1 MSRIRNRLTGRLAGK
16 GRWLWPAVTA
26 VAIAIAAMS
35 IVAAQTG
42 GGDRS
47 RGHDRDGQRNHDA
60 TECAELAALVGAAD
74 CEALKTALDDDQ
86 TLAQIAESNGIEPQ
100 TVIDAMVAEMT
111 AELDAKV
118 ESSAIT
124 EERAAMLRTQLT
136 VMVSEGVNEG
146 FGRDHGRRGE
156 RGRDLFDAA
165 ECAELA
171 TLVGADDCAAF
182 KSALRD
188 GQTPAEIA
196 ESNGIE
202 PQTVIDALVAEM
214 SAELDAKVASGDLT
228 EERAAM
234 IRTQITDMVV
244 GFVNEGFDGER
255 EHRGHGKRG
264 HDMFDA
270 AECAELAT
278 LVGADDCAALK
289 TAMRGGQTLA
299 QIAESN
305 DIEPQ
310 TVIDAMVAEMSAEL
324 DAKVDSGAITEER
337 AAMIREQLTAMITG
351 FVNEGFDGE
360 RGHRGKTKRA
370 GAAPRS

>member
-74 CEALKTALDDDQ
+74 CAALKSALDDDQ

-118 ESSAIT
+118 ESGAIT
-124 EERAAMLRTQLT
+124 AERAATLRAQLT

-146 FGRDHGRRGE
+146 FGRDHGHGFRA
-156 RGRDLFDAA
+156 FDT

-171 TLVGADDCAAF
+171 TLVGAADCEAL
-182 KSALRD
+182 KSALD
-188 GQTPAEIA
+188 DDQTLAQIA

-214 SAELDAKVASGDLT
+214 SADLDAKVASGDLT

-264 HDMFDA
+264 HDGFDRFGA
-270 AECAELAT
+270 AECGELAT

-289 TAMRGGQTLA
+289 TAMRDGQTLA

-337 AAMIREQLTAMITG
+337 AAMIREQLTEMITG

-360 RGHRGKTKRA
+360 RGHRGKAKRA

>member
-42 GGDRS
+42 GDRS
-47 RGHDRDGQRNHDA
+47 RDHDRGNHRNHDA
-60 TECAELAALVGAAD
+60 TECAELATLVGAADCDALKSALDDDQTLAQIAQSNGIEPQTVIDAMVAEMTAELDDKVESGAITEERAAMLRAQLTVMVSEGVNEGFGRDHGRHGFRALDTECAELATLVGAAD
-74 CEALKTALDDDQ
+74 CEALKSALDDDQ

-118 ESSAIT
+118 ES
-124 EERAAMLRTQLT
+124 
-136 VMVSEGVNEG
+136 
-146 FGRDHGRRGE
+146 
-156 RGRDLFDAA
+156 
-165 ECAELA
+165 
-171 TLVGADDCAAF
+171 
-182 KSALRD
+182 
-188 GQTPAEIA
+188 
-196 ESNGIE
+196 
-202 PQTVIDALVAEM
+202 
-214 SAELDAKVASGDLT
+214 GDLT

-255 EHRGHGKRG
+255 EHRGQRHGKRG
-264 HDMFDA
+264 HDRFDA
-270 AECAELAT
+270 AECGELAE

-305 DIEPQ
+305 DIAPQ

-337 AAMIREQLTAMITG
+337 AAMIREQLTEMITG

>member
-74 CEALKTALDDDQ
+74 CEALKSALDDDQ

-118 ESSAIT
+118 ESGAIT
-124 EERAAMLRTQLT
+124 EERAATLRAQLT

-146 FGRDHGRRGE
+146 FGRDHGRHGFRA
-156 RGRDLFDAA
+156 FDT
-165 ECAELA
+165 ECGELA
-171 TLVGADDCAAF
+171 TLVGAADCAAL
-182 KSALRD
+182 KTALD
-188 GQTPAEIA
+188 DDQTLAQIA

-202 PQTVIDALVAEM
+202 PQTVIDAMVAEM
-214 SAELDAKVASGDLT
+214 TAELDAKVDSGAIT

-234 IRTQITDMVV
+234 IRTQLTEMVT

-255 EHRGHGKRG
+255 ERRGHGKRS
-264 HDMFDA
+264 HDGFGRFDA
-270 AECAELAT
+270 AECGELAT
-278 LVGADDCAALK
+278 LVGAADCAALK
-289 TAMRGGQTLA
+289 SAMRGGQTLA

-310 TVIDAMVAEMSAEL
+310 TVIDAMVAEMSAEI
-324 DAKVDSGAITEER
+324 DAKVDTGAITEER
-337 AAMIREQLTAMITG
+337 AARIRAQLTEMITG

-360 RGHRGKTKRA
+360 RGRHGKAKRA

>member
-1 MSRIRNRLTGRLAGK
+1 MSRIRNQLTGRLAGK

-47 RGHDRDGQRNHDA
+47 RDHDRGNHRNHD
-60 TECAELAALVGAAD
+60 TECADLAALVGAAD
-74 CEALKTALDDDQ
+74 CEALKSALDDDQ
-86 TLAQIAESNGIEPQ
+86 TLAQIAQSNNIEPQ

-111 AELDAKV
+111 AELDDKV
-118 ESSAIT
+118 ESGAIT

-146 FGRDHGRRGE
+146 FGRDHGRHGFRAL
-156 RGRDLFDAA
+156 DT

-171 TLVGADDCAAF
+171 TLVGAADCAAL
-182 KSALRD
+182 KSALD
-188 GQTPAEIA
+188 DDQTLAQIA

-202 PQTVIDALVAEM
+202 PQTVIDAMVAQM
-214 SAELDAKVASGDLT
+214 TAELDAKVESGDLT

-255 EHRGHGKRG
+255 EHRGQRHGKGERS
-264 HDMFDA
+264 HDRFDA
-270 AECAELAT
+270 AECGELAT
-278 LVGADDCAALK
+278 LVGADDCATLK

-305 DIEPQ
+305 GIEPQ

-337 AAMIREQLTAMITG
+337 AAMIREQLTEMVTG

-360 RGHRGKTKRA
+360 RGRHGKAKRA
-370 GAAPRS
+370 GAASRS